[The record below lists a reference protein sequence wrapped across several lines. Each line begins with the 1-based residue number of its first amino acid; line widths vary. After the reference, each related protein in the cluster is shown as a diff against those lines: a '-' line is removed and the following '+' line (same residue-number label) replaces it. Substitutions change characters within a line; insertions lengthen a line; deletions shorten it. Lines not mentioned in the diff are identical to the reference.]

1 VGPQAGA
8 VNTGRSRSSIC
19 AGLYRDFCISR
30 LSQQPMK
37 DWSTVG
43 VIHFKPAPGSDLTKV
58 LFAEFTWVVGDR
70 KE

>member
-1 VGPQAGA
+1 
-8 VNTGRSRSSIC
+8 
-19 AGLYRDFCISR
+19 LYRDFCISR